1 MDAREFWNVY
11 LKLANYEQDECER
24 ESNRLARLSDIE
36 RGKQICWVNPYLK
49 DCIKYLVNQKLEL
62 RGAA

>member
-1 MDAREFWNVY
+1 MEAREFWNVY
-11 LKLANYEQDECER
+11 LKLVNYEQDECER
-24 ESNRLARLSDIE
+24 ESNRLARMGELE
-36 RGKQICWVNPYLK
+36 RAKQISWVNPYLK